1 MGFSSVVVL
10 KAVIGESDYYVF
22 CQLISSSG
30 KKMVNSGGTGSNQ
43 GMSSEKRREKTKAV
57 ALCCTKKKPA
67 EASPG
72 SVYKSEVRPEVCRKC
87 SEPEPAEAMAVQPKE
102 ELEMGAD
109 EGGDWDDPI
118 ACQLEE
124 LLLSYL
130 QAIFQS
136 AIKQITE
143 CGYSEEV
150 AVKAVSRGGLYIGG
164 KDSVLN
170 IVNDTLEFLE
180 GGKDTDTSRENEFEN
195 LHHLVEYTML
205 EMISVLRKVR
215 PSLSVAEAMWWLL
228 ICDLNILLACTMEG
242 DLSSVLAFEES
253 STESSSDFS
262 SSQLQSEANNETNHP
277 NPSKENSSKP
287 SLPNSQN
294 HPSLSET
301 VKLGNL
307 SNSANLETPEGKEES
322 LSSMLDSLE
331 KCLGSTRDYVLSSSQ
346 TSTSEEKSG
355 ASRKGRTKAELSA
368 LRKRSLQME
377 RNYRAY
383 RSKGGFKSGK
393 RAAFGSFLMERR
405 AKPPSDLPGAG
416 TKDSSSKVTVPVGIS
431 NPSASPAR
439 GCSSTV
445 PSKGSTSSLSSV
457 DTKQKQKS
465 DSEEKSETKTP
476 VCTSVPP
483 KTVDYCAGIPYD
495 ETLGKYVPQ
504 DKKDELILKLVP
516 QLQKLQNELESWTE
530 WANEKVMQVSRR
542 LGKERPELK
551 ALRQEKEEAGKFEKE
566 KQMLDENTM
575 KRLSEMEHAL
585 NNASSQVDGANA
597 TISRLQENNS
607 TLKKQL
613 SSAKI
618 LSIESAVNLREA
630 LEREKKA
637 LKKVQAWEG
646 QKSSLKEELET
657 KKNKVAVL
665 QQDLGKAKNTL
676 QQIEARWKRMIREK
690 ETILAQ
696 AASMRNE
703 KEQREGLTL
712 VEEAKMKHKAED
724 DTQKYVEE
732 IKLLERKLSELQTES
747 DSSRIAA
754 LRRDATGSFG
764 AGLADR
770 KNVVGTKANQSSTV
784 SKKLTNSQGTESLRQ
799 DRECVM
805 CLSEE
810 MSVVFL
816 PCAHQVLCATCNELH
831 LKQGMKDCPSCRA
844 LIQRRIKVQYTRP

>member
-1 MGFSSVVVL
+1 
-10 KAVIGESDYYVF
+10 
-22 CQLISSSG
+22 
-30 KKMVNSGGTGSNQ
+30 MVNSGGTGSNQ
-43 GMSSEKRREKTKAV
+43 GMPLEKTKPVAV
-57 ALCCTKKKPA
+57 CSIKKKLA
-67 EASPG
+67 EAAVVSI
-72 SVYKSEVRPEVCRKC
+72 SNHLSEAPPEISRKR
-87 SEPEPAEAMAVQPKE
+87 SEPEPVEATVVQPKE
-102 ELEMGAD
+102 EVETGAVED
-109 EGGDWDDPI
+109 GRDWDDPI

-136 AIKQITE
+136 AIKRITE

-150 AVKAVSRGGLYIGG
+150 AVKAVSRGGLYVGG

-170 IVNDTLEFLE
+170 IVNDTLEFLK
-180 GGKDTDTSRENEFEN
+180 GGKDTDVSRENEFDN
-195 LHHLVEYTML
+195 LQHVVEYTML
-205 EMISVLRKVR
+205 EMISVLREVR

-242 DLSSVLAFEES
+242 DLSSVLAFDEAS
-253 STESSSDFS
+253 SESSSDSS
-262 SSQLQSEANNETNHP
+262 SSQLKSEANTEMNIP
-277 NPSKENSSKP
+277 NPSNANSSKP

-294 HPSLSET
+294 HRSLSET
-301 VKLGNL
+301 LKFG
-307 SNSANLETPEGKEES
+307 SFPNSANPETAEGKEES

-331 KCLGSTRDYVLSSSQ
+331 KCLGSTKDYVLSSSQ

-355 ASRKGRTKAELSA
+355 AVRKGRTKAELAA
-368 LRKRSLQME
+368 LRKRSFQME

-393 RAAFGSFLMERR
+393 LAAFGSFVMEKRP
-405 AKPPSDLPGAG
+405 KPPSDLPGVR
-416 TKDSSSKVTVPVGIS
+416 TKDSSSKVTGS
-431 NPSASPAR
+431 SAR

-445 PSKGSTSSLSSV
+445 PSKGTTSSLPSV

-465 DSEEKSETKTP
+465 DSEEKSDTKTP
-476 VCTSVPP
+476 VSTSVPP
-483 KTVDYCAGIPYD
+483 KTIDYCAGIPYNKS
-495 ETLGKYVPQ
+495 LGKYVPQ
-504 DKKDELILKLVP
+504 DKKDELILKLVSR
-516 QLQKLQNELESWTE
+516 LQKLQDELQSWTE

-566 KQMLDENTM
+566 KQVVEENTM
-575 KRLSEMEHAL
+575 KRLFEMEHAL
-585 NNASSQVDGANA
+585 NNASSQVESANS
-597 TISRLQENNS
+597 TISRLQVNNS

-618 LSIESAVNLREA
+618 MAIESAANLQEA
-630 LEREKKA
+630 LERENKA

-646 QKSSLKEELET
+646 QKGSLQEELET
-657 KKNKVAVL
+657 KKNKVAAL
-665 QQDLGKAKNTL
+665 QQDLGKAKNAL
-676 QQIEARWKRMIREK
+676 HQIEARWKREIMEK

-696 AASMRNE
+696 ADSMRNE
-703 KEQREGLTL
+703 REQREALTQ
-712 VEEAKMKHKAED
+712 VEEAKIKHKAED
-724 DTQKYVEE
+724 DMQKYVEE
-732 IKLLERKLSELQTES
+732 IKLLESKLSELQTKS

-754 LRRDATGSFG
+754 LRRDAAGSFG
-764 AGLADR
+764 ACLSDR
-770 KNVVGTKANQSSTV
+770 KNVKPTKGSQSST
-784 SKKLTNSQGTESLRQ
+784 SFKKLTNSRDHLGTESLRQ

-816 PCAHQVLCATCNELH
+816 PCAHQVVCAKCNELH

-844 LIQRRIKVQYTRP
+844 LIQRRIKVQYARP

>member
-1 MGFSSVVVL
+1 MKILWGLVPVVHRM
-10 KAVIGESDYYVF
+10 
-22 CQLISSSG
+22 
-30 KKMVNSGGTGSNQ
+30 KKMVNNGIGSNQ
-43 GMSSEKRREKTKAV
+43 GMSLEKRREKNKPV
-57 ALCCTKKKPA
+57 ALCSLKKMVQVIPLP
-67 EASPG
+67 SP
-72 SVYKSEVRPEVCRKC
+72 SVVPQIEVSPEISRKR
-87 SEPEPAEAMAVQPKE
+87 SEPEPVEARVVQPKE
-102 ELEMGAD
+102 EVETGAF
-109 EGGDWDDPI
+109 ECRDWDDPI

-124 LLLSYL
+124 LLLAYL

-136 AIKQITE
+136 AIKRITE
-143 CGYSEEV
+143 YGYSEEV
-150 AVKAVSRGGLYIGG
+150 AAKAVSRGSLYIGG

-170 IVNDTLEFLE
+170 IVNDTLEFLK
-180 GGKDTDTSRENEFEN
+180 GGKDTDASRENEFDN
-195 LHHLVEYTML
+195 LQLLVEYTML
-205 EMISVLRKVR
+205 EMISVLREVR

-228 ICDLNILLACTMEG
+228 ICDLNILLACTLEG

-253 STESSSDFS
+253 RESFSDSS
-262 SSQLQSEANNETNHP
+262 SSQLRSEANTEKIHP
-277 NPSKENSSKP
+277 NPSNANSSKP

-294 HPSLSET
+294 HLSLTET
-301 VKLGNL
+301 LKFGSFPNS
-307 SNSANLETPEGKEES
+307 SNPETAESKEES

-355 ASRKGRTKAELSA
+355 AGRKGRTKAELAA
-368 LRKRSLQME
+368 LRKRSFQME

-393 RAAFGSFLMERR
+393 LAAFSSFVMEKRP
-405 AKPPSDLPGAG
+405 KPPSDLPGVR
-416 TKDSSSKVTVPVGIS
+416 TKDSSSKVAVQVGTSI
-431 NPSASPAR
+431 PSASPAR

-445 PSKGSTSSLSSV
+445 PSKGTTSPLTTA

-465 DSEEKSETKTP
+465 NSEEKSESKTP
-476 VCTSVPP
+476 VSTSVPP
-483 KTVDYCAGIPYD
+483 KTIDYCAGIPYD
-495 ETLGKYVPQ
+495 KSLGKYVPQ

-516 QLQKLQNELESWTE
+516 RLQKLQNELQSWTE

-551 ALRQEKEEAGKFEKE
+551 ALRQEKEEAEKFEKE

-585 NNASSQVDGANA
+585 NNASSQVERANSS
-597 TISRLQENNS
+597 ISSLEVDNS
-607 TLKKQL
+607 TLMKQL

-618 LSIESAVNLREA
+618 MAIESAANLQEA

-646 QKSSLKEELET
+646 QKGSLQEELET
-657 KKNKVAVL
+657 KKNKVAAL
-665 QQDLGKAKNTL
+665 QQDLGKAKNAL
-676 QQIEARWKRMIREK
+676 HQIEARWKRERMEK
-690 ETILAQ
+690 ETVLAQ
-696 AASMRNE
+696 ADSMRNE
-703 KEQREGLTL
+703 REQREALAK
-712 VEEAKMKHKAED
+712 VEEAKIKHKAEND
-724 DTQKYVEE
+724 MQKYVED
-732 IKLLERKLSELQTES
+732 IKLLESKLSELQLKS

-754 LRRDATGSFG
+754 LRRDAAGSFG
-764 AGLADR
+764 ACLSDR
-770 KNVVGTKANQSSTV
+770 KSVMATEGNQSSTIF
-784 SKKLTNSQGTESLRQ
+784 KKLTNSRDPLGTESLRQ

-816 PCAHQVLCATCNELH
+816 PCAHQVVCAKCNELH

-844 LIQRRIKVQYTRP
+844 LIQRRIKVQYAHP